1 MKLYNTL
8 TRSLDLFEPRERS
21 AVTIYVCGPTVYDH
35 PHVGHGRS
43 AFIFDYLRRYLL
55 FTGLTVRF
63 VRNITDVDDK
73 IIEKA
78 RQEAG
83 KDAKDLTTACQ
94 EVSRRYTASYHAAMD
109 QLGLAPPDEEPRTT
123 EHVVPDMTDF
133 ISKLLIQGAAYE
145 AQGDVYFSVRKCPGY
160 GTLSNRK
167 VDELQ
172 AGGRV
177 EPDEHPGPPGTIA
190 ARPGDHERRAGGA
203 GKQDPMDFALW
214 KAAKPGEPAW
224 ESPWGKGRPG
234 WHIECSAMST
244 KLLGDAF
251 DIHGGGVDLLFPHHE
266 NELAQAQGAGKPFAR
281 VWLHNGLLTV
291 NGEKMSKSLGN
302 VITVEQAITDCGGEP
317 DALKM
322 FFLGTHYRS
331 PVDYTPRN
339 ITAASR
345 RFQRLFH
352 FFYFAYNRA
361 ALAKEPDAPP
371 PEVARLEQEFQQAMD
386 DDLNTP
392 RALAALDKLATLGY
406 QCEIELAT
414 QSPSNDQAEILKI
427 RMVSAAQTL
436 KRLGE
441 EVFGL
446 FSNVSILT
454 LTAEQT
460 TLLQQREAARRSKDF
475 HTADH
480 IRNEFNA
487 KGLVVEDTPEGPIVL
502 PKR

>member
-8 TRSLDLFEPRERS
+8 TRSLEPFEPRER
-21 AVTIYVCGPTVYDH
+21 ATVTIYVCGPTVYDH

-43 AFIFDYLRRYLL
+43 AFIFDVLRRYLI

-109 QLGLAPPDEEPRTT
+109 HLGLVPPDEEPRAT

-160 GTLSNRK
+160 GTLSNRT

-172 AGGRV
+172 AGARV
-177 EPDEHPGPPGTIA
+177 EPGEH
-190 ARPGDHERRAGGA
+190 
-203 GKQDPMDFALW
+203 KQDPVDFALW

-234 WHIECSAMST
+234 WHIECSTMST

-251 DIHGGGVDLLFPHHE
+251 DIHGGGVDLVFPHHE

-302 VITVEQAITDCGGEP
+302 IITVEQAIEDCGGEP
-317 DALKM
+317 DALKV

-331 PVDYTPRN
+331 PVDYTPKNVAAATQRFASLWHLLHLGHVHRTDAA
-339 ITAASR
+339 IATAATSHLST
-345 RFQRLFH
+345 F
-352 FFYFAYNRA
+352 
-361 ALAKEPDAPP
+361 
-371 PEVARLEQEFQQAMD
+371 EQEFQDAMD

-392 RALAALDKLATLGY
+392 KALAVLDKLANVGY
-406 QCEIELAT
+406 QCVAKLEAASTAT
-414 QSPSNDQAEILKI
+414 GSN
-427 RMVSAAQTL
+427 AAAAKGSLVAARDTL
-436 KRLGE
+436 LDLGK
-441 EVFGL
+441 VLGL
-446 FSNVSILT
+446 FSNFLAVEPTEEI
-454 LTAEQT
+454 TA
-460 TLLQQREAARRSKDF
+460 LVGQREQARRSKDF
-475 HTADH
+475 QTADR
-480 IRNEFNA
+480 IRNEVAA
-487 KGLVVEDTPEGPIVL
+487 KGFVIEDTSSGPILL